1 MCSHHNWTLWQLV
14 IFLLLKL
21 CGLFVV
27 SLFSQLC
34 WYCWQALRCPHLKHP
49 TTLCPSE
56 CKQASLWNEIKA
68 VDGTALTILYR
79 PESSRGTSGMDEHS
93 TNWLPNNSHAR
104 SSLNNWN
111 ILSVKWLKHL
121 KNLTLCCHQTV
132 INTWTSIRSDL
143 SSLWSPHH
151 PTSQN
156 HHEIFPSL
164 LQCKLHRSL
173 KMNSILETLA
183 FTRRLTGEQVC
194 RNWNEMT
201 LLNCIYR
208 LQQRPRTK
216 KAQCFSCAVRRTHG
230 LWPNHMGKKLIK
242 LQHTHLP
249 RFWFTGPLANFTG
262 HHNHCEKCVHCVM
275 RRVWTNRSLHVPLY
289 FSRPSTF

>member
-68 VDGTALTILYR
+68 VDGTTLTILYR
-79 PESSRGTSGMDEHS
+79 RESSRGTSGMDEHS
-93 TNWLPNNSHAR
+93 TNWLLNNSHAR

-121 KNLTLCCHQTV
+121 KNLPLWCHQTV
-132 INTWTSIRSDL
+132 IKTWTSIRSDL
-143 SSLWSPHH
+143 SSLWSPHL
-151 PTSQN
+151 PTSQS
-156 HHEIFPSL
+156 HHEIS
-164 LQCKLHRSL
+164 
-173 KMNSILETLA
+173 
-183 FTRRLTGEQVC
+183 
-194 RNWNEMT
+194 
-201 LLNCIYR
+201 
-208 LQQRPRTK
+208 
-216 KAQCFSCAVRRTHG
+216 
-230 LWPNHMGKKLIK
+230 
-242 LQHTHLP
+242 
-249 RFWFTGPLANFTG
+249 
-262 HHNHCEKCVHCVM
+262 
-275 RRVWTNRSLHVPLY
+275 
-289 FSRPSTF
+289 

>member
-1 MCSHHNWTLWQLV
+1 M
-14 IFLLLKL
+14 
-21 CGLFVV
+21 

-121 KNLTLCCHQTV
+121 KKSHSL
-132 INTWTSIRSDL
+132 L
-143 SSLWSPHH
+143 SPDCNQHLNKHSLWSEQFVVTTPSHI
-151 PTSQN
+151 TKSSRDILKKGGGKAT
-156 HHEIFPSL
+156 IFPSL
-164 LQCKLHRSL
+164 LQRKLHRSL